1 MQNAQLFDGV
11 DTDGNPYFVR
21 EHPKLD
27 DPELRNNVV
36 AFLSGGSVI
45 RRTTMRDIDRID
57 GSRGRAVP
65 MVTHTDGEWIWSSAM
80 RYYVEQ
86 HRIAPTR
93 DFLEHMISKNFEARL
108 ADEGEIKLR
117 LTPYAGRPSPDE
129 KFVY

>member
-36 AFLSGGSVI
+36 SFLSGGSVI
-45 RRTTMRDIDRID
+45 RRTTIRDIDRID

-86 HRIAPTR
+86 HRIAPTP

-108 ADEGEIKLR
+108 ADEGEIRAALDTLR
-117 LTPYAGRPSPDE
+117 RKAQP
-129 KFVY
+129 